1 MIVDTIALYKIVTK
15 IVAPFTKWDAFRAG
29 VIDAE
34 GNILVPPQKRTYQQA
49 STMTAFDVLC
59 LNLKRALAK
68 IPGGSSPLGL
78 SAAFLYYL
86 VAYIKHVVNTI
97 IGTKVENT
105 YRTNDIAWQ
114 RDVFVCNVCGGNKM
128 WVIDLIDTIEMIVP
142 IKFKRLINAV
152 FCLVVTDID
161 FENRLA

>member
-86 VAYIKHVVNTI
+86 REPGAVTEGHDASEALKTLMEEGPAMAAGNGAIAGIGVGPQGEPPKPEKKKKSEASVINSILRRNYRVNSI
-97 IGTKVENT
+97 S
-105 YRTNDIAWQ
+105 
-114 RDVFVCNVCGGNKM
+114 NVGS
-128 WVIDLIDTIEMIVP
+128 
-142 IKFKRLINAV
+142 R
-152 FCLVVTDID
+152 
-161 FENRLA
+161 